1 MRWKSIGTA
10 GAAIAAAAGLGI
22 GGAALATAKE
32 EPTAAVTPSGLP
44 SAPGDMAG
52 GDCAPLGESRQ
63 PPGAGPGSTAP
74 GGQGAAPSGGQ
85 LTGS

>member
-32 EPTAAVTPSGLP
+32 EPTAAVTDSGPSGSGGEAPDSGIAPSGAP
-44 SAPGDMAG
+44 SAPADVAG
-52 GDCAPLGESRQ
+52 GDCTPPGQSGQ
-63 PPGAGPGSTAP
+63 SPGAGPR
-74 GGQGAAPSGGQ
+74 
-85 LTGS
+85 